1 MEYNY
6 NTSKLLTVNKT
17 SDYLIATL
25 YLAAQKNIM
34 NAPYYGIEYDKS
46 LIDISKV
53 NLCKKATNG
62 CATSCLYHQG
72 ILKNSDF
79 AKNKIKIARIK
90 RTFKFLLQRNEF
102 FIQLVKEIK
111 SLQKKALKDGLTLA
125 VQLNGTSDI
134 LWEKESFEINAQ
146 TYENLMTYFK
156 DVQFFDYTKYDIL
169 KNRKTHPSNYH
180 LTYSRAGLHK
190 GTLVDDWQF
199 LQNLLDKEIDISVIF
214 NKKMKD
220 TMLENSSF
228 LGYKLIDADLCNCR
242 LGDVHHR
249 ENHKGLI
256 LVHEAAK
263 KTDFNNSG
271 FIIQSP
277 EELNKYFPVAY

>member
-1 MEYNY
+1 
-6 NTSKLLTVNKT
+6 
-17 SDYLIATL
+17 
-25 YLAAQKNIM
+25 M

-90 RTFKFLLQRNEF
+90 RTFKFLLQRDEF
-102 FIQLVKEIK
+102 FAQLIKEIK
-111 SLQKKALKDGLTLA
+111 MLHKKATKEGLILA
-125 VQLNGTSDI
+125 IQLNGTSDI
-134 LWEKESFEINAQ
+134 LWEKESFTFKEESFA
-146 TYENLMTYFK
+146 NLMSYFK
-156 DVQFFDYTKYDIL
+156 EIQFFDYTKYDIL
-169 KNRKTHPSNYH
+169 KNRKKIPSNYH

-190 GTLVDDWQF
+190 GVLVDSWEFIQS
-199 LQNLLDKEIDISVIF
+199 LLEQEIDVSVIF
-214 NKKMKD
+214 NKKMK
-220 TMLENSSF
+220 TSILEHSNF
-228 LGYKLIDADLCNCR
+228 LGYKIIDADLNNCR
-242 LGDVHHR
+242 VTDVHHR
-249 ENHKGLI
+249 ENGKGLI

-271 FIIQSP
+271 FIIQSQ
-277 EELNKYFPVAY
+277 EEFDKYFSVGY

>member
-1 MEYNY
+1 
-6 NTSKLLTVNKT
+6 
-17 SDYLIATL
+17 
-25 YLAAQKNIM
+25 M

-102 FIQLVKEIK
+102 FAQLIKEIK
-111 SLQKKALKDGLTLA
+111 SLQKKAIKDGLTLA
-125 VQLNGTSDI
+125 IQLNGTSDV
-134 LWEKESFEINAQ
+134 LWEQESFQFNEA
-146 TYENLMTYFK
+146 TYENLMVYFN
-156 DVQFFDYTKYDIL
+156 DIQFFDYTKYDIL
-169 KNRKTHPSNYH
+169 KSRKKRPSNYH
-180 LTYSRAGLHK
+180 LTYSRAGSHK
-190 GTLVDDWQF
+190 GKLVDDWEF
-199 LQNLLDKEIDISVIF
+199 LQQLLDKEIDVCVVF
-214 NKKMKD
+214 NKKMKKL
-220 TMLENSSF
+220 MLEQSSF

-242 LGDVHHR
+242 VADVHHR
-249 ENHKGLI
+249 ENQKGLI
-256 LVHEAAK
+256 LVHEADK

-277 EELNKYFPVAY
+277 EELNKYFSLSH